1 MTDKNQAIEQD
12 IEILREFTALYCRE
26 NHNCGAGILPASP
39 QLAEDAQARRLHHN
53 DSLCPACRATLEYAI
68 ERRRKCP
75 MDPKPKCKDCQVHC
89 YRPQQRQAIREIMK
103 FGGMH
108 YIKHARLDKLVKLV
122 FKR

>member
-26 NHNCGAGILPASP
+26 NHN
-39 QLAEDAQARRLHHN
+39 EEEM
-53 DSLCPACRATLEYAI
+53 CPACRATLEYAI